1 MKSVQ
6 IGRKILRLAAALLLL
21 TWLGGCRPAP
31 PQPDPSPDP
40 PVTVDSVIP
49 EAPIPGRQTPEDT
62 VVSEEQVPVPPPV
75 DAPVEPAP
83 EPPPKPEPVEPE
95 KLDRPLYPLSVA
107 AAATGELYVADHHL
121 PGIWQVQDGR
131 MRLFFLGQK
140 KFRTPLNAIRCV
152 AIDGEGRV
160 LAGDSATG
168 DVYRF
173 DDQGQPESL
182 TGRDSPL
189 GPITMPYSIAV
200 DASGDLL
207 VTDQGEGDQ
216 RIARIPA
223 EGGKVELVAEVFTPR
238 GLDVDSEQNV
248 WVISQRRLLRLL
260 PDGTHETV
268 VDNGVFEFPHAVV
281 VRDDGVAF
289 VSDGYARTIWKIDP
303 GQAPQAWVRG
313 DPLKNPVGMTL
324 WQDQL
329 VVADPHA
336 RALFAIDWEGNVSPI
351 ELQPAAP

>member
-1 MKSVQ
+1 MGS
-6 IGRKILRLAAALLLL
+6 KILRFALAMLLLM
-21 TWLGGCRPAP
+21 WLGGCRPAP
-31 PQPDPSPDP
+31 PQPDPSSDP
-40 PVTVDSVIP
+40 PVPVDPVISDAEMP
-49 EAPIPGRQTPEDT
+49 KPDAPEDT
-62 VVSEEQVPVPPPV
+62 VVSEEQVQIPPPV
-75 DAPVEPAP
+75 DKPVEPAP
-83 EPPPKPEPVEPE
+83 EPPRKPEPVDPE

-107 AAATGELYVADHHL
+107 AADTGELYVADHHL
-121 PGIWQVQDGR
+121 PGIWRVQDGR
-131 MRLFFLGQK
+131 MSLFFLGQK

-173 DDQGQPESL
+173 DDQGQPQSL
-182 TGRDSPL
+182 TGRASPL
-189 GPITMPYSIAV
+189 GPITLPYSIAV
-200 DASGDLL
+200 DAQGDLL

-223 EGGKVELVAEVFTPR
+223 EGGTVELVAEVFTPR
-238 GLDVDSEQNV
+238 GLYVDSEQHV

-260 PDGTHETV
+260 PDGTQETV

-281 VRDDGVAF
+281 VRDDGIAF

-303 GQAPQAWVRG
+303 GQSPQAWVQG

-324 WQDQL
+324 WQDRL

-336 RALFAIDWEGNVSPI
+336 RALFAIDWDGNVSPI
-351 ELQPAAP
+351 ELQPATP

>member
-1 MKSVQ
+1 MKSVPTG
-6 IGRKILRLAAALLLL
+6 GRMQRLAAALLLL

-31 PQPDPSPDP
+31 PQPEPAADP
-40 PVTVDSVIP
+40 PVTVDPVIP
-49 EAPIPGRQTPEDT
+49 EPPMPKPQTPEDAA
-62 VVSEEQVPVPPPV
+62 VSEQTVPVPPPV
-75 DAPVEPAP
+75 DAPVEPVP

-107 AAATGELYVADHHL
+107 AAPSGELYVADHHL
-121 PGIWQVQDGR
+121 PGIWLVRDGR
-131 MRLFFLGQK
+131 ISLYFLGQK

-189 GPITMPYSIAV
+189 GPITLPYSIAV

-223 EGGKVELVAEVFTPR
+223 AGGMVELVAEVFTPR
-238 GLDVDSEQNV
+238 GLFIDGQQHV
-248 WVISQRRLLRLL
+248 WVISQRRLLRLA
-260 PDGTHETV
+260 PDGTQETV

-303 GQAPQAWVRG
+303 GQAPQAWVQG

-336 RALFAIDWEGNVSPI
+336 RALFAIDGDGNVSPI
-351 ELQPAAP
+351 ELQPTAP